1 MDHLLETPIVYLK
14 GVGPKRADLLKSE
27 LNIFTFKD
35 LIEHYPFRYV
45 DKSKFFKISEI
56 KGDMPSIQIEG
67 SILSL
72 NELGIGKSKRLVAKF
87 SDGSSQID
95 LVWFKQIKWIQSSIN
110 LAKNYVVFGK
120 PNFFNG
126 SYSIIHPEITE
137 SEEYS
142 KIKANFFPVYS
153 TTDKLSK
160 VGLNS
165 RGISKIIIN
174 LITNLTK
181 KIDETLSD
189 EILRKLNLP
198 SLHESFIN
206 IHQPSSIYQMQIS
219 SKRLKFDEFF
229 FLQLYLLKNKLLN
242 KKKLKGYD
250 FKIVGS
256 NFNNYYNNVLKFD
269 LTNAQ
274 KRVLKEIRKDLA
286 GSAHM
291 NRLLQGDVGSGKT
304 LVAIL
309 SMLISLDN
317 GFQSCLMAPTEI
329 LAQQHYETISKELK
343 SIGVN
348 VQILTGSTKKSQRKV
363 IHEKLLSGDVDILVG
378 THALIEDSVQF
389 KSLGIVIIDEQHR
402 FGVAQRGK
410 LWKKNKLYP
419 PHILVMTATPIPRT
433 LSMTIYGDLDI
444 SIIDE
449 LPPGRKVINTIWKS
463 DSSRLQIISLM
474 KREISLGRQI
484 YVVFPLIEESKKLD
498 HKNLMDGYE
507 NLIREFPLPDFQI
520 SIVHGK
526 MTNEEKEYEMK
537 RFVDGIANI
546 LVATTVIEV
555 GVNVPNASVMIIESS
570 ERFGLSQLHQLRG
583 RVGRGSDQSYC
594 VLVSGDKLSSEAKK
608 RLSTMVK
615 YTDGFKISEVD
626 LEIRGPGDLMGTQQ
640 SGIINFKIA
649 DLIKDNKILV
659 RAREEVKSLLKE
671 DSDLSKPKNIL
682 IKNRLRSYES
692 QKMNWGRIS

>member
-67 SILSL
+67 IILSL
-72 NELGIGKSKRLVAKF
+72 NELGVGKSKRLVAKF
-87 SDGSSQID
+87 SDGRSQID

-110 LAKNYVVFGK
+110 LEKKYVVFGK

-174 LITNLTK
+174 LITNLSK
-181 KIDETLSD
+181 KIDETLSN

-219 SKRLKFDEFF
+219 SKR
-229 FLQLYLLKNKLLN
+229 LLKNKLLN

-329 LAQQHYETISKELK
+329 LAQQHYETIYKDLK

-449 LPPGRKVINTIWKS
+449 LPPGRKVVNTIWKS
-463 DSSRLQIISLM
+463 DRSRLQIISLM

-507 NLIREFPLPDFQI
+507 NLIREFPLPEFQM

-659 RAREEVKSLLKE
+659 RAREEVKSLLEE
-671 DSDLSKPKNIL
+671 DYDLSKPKNIL
-682 IKNRLRSYES
+682 IKNRLQSYES

>member
-1 MDHLLETPIVYLK
+1 MC
-14 GVGPKRADLLKSE
+14 
-27 LNIFTFKD
+27 
-35 LIEHYPFRYV
+35 
-45 DKSKFFKISEI
+45 
-56 KGDMPSIQIEG
+56 
-67 SILSL
+67 
-72 NELGIGKSKRLVAKF
+72 
-87 SDGSSQID
+87 
-95 LVWFKQIKWIQSSIN
+95 
-110 LAKNYVVFGK
+110 
-120 PNFFNG
+120 
-126 SYSIIHPEITE
+126 
-137 SEEYS
+137 
-142 KIKANFFPVYS
+142 
-153 TTDKLSK
+153 
-160 VGLNS
+160 
-165 RGISKIIIN
+165 
-174 LITNLTK
+174 
-181 KIDETLSD
+181 
-189 EILRKLNLP
+189 
-198 SLHESFIN
+198 
-206 IHQPSSIYQMQIS
+206 
-219 SKRLKFDEFF
+219 
-229 FLQLYLLKNKLLN
+229 
-242 KKKLKGYD
+242 
-250 FKIVGS
+250 
-256 NFNNYYNNVLKFD
+256 
-269 LTNAQ
+269 
-274 KRVLKEIRKDLA
+274 IRD
-286 GSAHM
+286 
-291 NRLLQGDVGSGKT
+291 RLQGDVGSGKT

-363 IHEKLLSGDVDILVG
+363 IHEKLLSGDIDILVG

-449 LPPGRKVINTIWKS
+449 LPPGRKVVNTIWKS
-463 DSSRLQIISLM
+463 DRSRLQIISLM

-507 NLIREFPLPDFQI
+507 NLIREFPLPEFQI

-594 VLVSGDKLSSEAKK
+594 VLVSGDKLSGEAKK

-615 YTDGFKISEVD
+615 HTDGFKISEVD
-626 LEIRGPGDLMGTQQ
+626 LEIRGPGDLMGTKQ

-659 RAREEVKSLLKE
+659 RAREEVKKLLKE

-682 IKNRLRSYES
+682 IKNRLQSYES

>member
-1 MDHLLETPIVYLK
+1 
-14 GVGPKRADLLKSE
+14 
-27 LNIFTFKD
+27 
-35 LIEHYPFRYV
+35 
-45 DKSKFFKISEI
+45 
-56 KGDMPSIQIEG
+56 
-67 SILSL
+67 
-72 NELGIGKSKRLVAKF
+72 
-87 SDGSSQID
+87 
-95 LVWFKQIKWIQSSIN
+95 
-110 LAKNYVVFGK
+110 
-120 PNFFNG
+120 
-126 SYSIIHPEITE
+126 
-137 SEEYS
+137 
-142 KIKANFFPVYS
+142 
-153 TTDKLSK
+153 
-160 VGLNS
+160 
-165 RGISKIIIN
+165 
-174 LITNLTK
+174 
-181 KIDETLSD
+181 
-189 EILRKLNLP
+189 
-198 SLHESFIN
+198 
-206 IHQPSSIYQMQIS
+206 
-219 SKRLKFDEFF
+219 
-229 FLQLYLLKNKLLN
+229 
-242 KKKLKGYD
+242 
-250 FKIVGS
+250 
-256 NFNNYYNNVLKFD
+256 
-269 LTNAQ
+269 
-274 KRVLKEIRKDLA
+274 
-286 GSAHM
+286 M

-363 IHEKLLSGDVDILVG
+363 IHEKLLSGDIDILVG

-449 LPPGRKVINTIWKS
+449 LPPGRKVVNTIWKS
-463 DSSRLQIISLM
+463 DRSRLQIISLM